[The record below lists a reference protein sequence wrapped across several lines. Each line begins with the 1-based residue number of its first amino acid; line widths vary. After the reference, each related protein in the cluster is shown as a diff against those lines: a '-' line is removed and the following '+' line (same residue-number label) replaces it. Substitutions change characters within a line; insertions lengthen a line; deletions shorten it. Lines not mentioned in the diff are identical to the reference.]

1 MSGSATAVVVATGS
15 ETYFGSMASQLTGK
29 APFTS
34 FDLGVKSIT
43 YLLIRFMLIMV
54 RVIFLVSGFTKGD
67 WWDALLFGLS
77 VAVGLT
83 PEMLP
88 VVVAGNLAK
97 GAAAMARNKVVVK
110 RLHEIQNLG
119 AMDILCTD
127 KTGTLTEDRII
138 LEEHLDINGNPDK
151 SVLDY
156 ACLNSYHQTGLTNLL
171 DAAILQHT
179 EHSHMIDRYAK
190 LDEIPFDFNRRRMSV
205 VLREPE
211 GDHLLVCKGA
221 VEELLDICT
230 HVYEQGQIVL
240 FTSARAAKAQRLA
253 REMNEDGLRVLAVAC
268 KVCKDV
274 GLRTE
279 AVLLGDAVDALTDQR
294 LAEIAELTNVFAK
307 INPLQKARIVRV
319 LKSRGHTVGFM
330 GDGINDAVPLKEADV
345 GISVDTAVDI
355 AKEAADMIFLEKTD
369 PDGQNL
375 VYPQIRGVAVN
386 STKIA

>member
-1 MSGSATAVVVATGS
+1 MGTSIISGSATAVVVATGS

-54 RVIFLVSGFTKGD
+54 PVIFLVNGFTKGD
-67 WWDALLFGLS
+67 WWDPLLFGLS

-97 GAAAMARNKVVVK
+97 GAAALARNKVVVK
-110 RLHEIQNLG
+110 RLHAIQNLG

-156 ACLNSYHQTGLTNLL
+156 ACLNSYHQSGLTNLL

-230 HVYEQGQIVL
+230 HVYEQGQIVPFL
-240 FTSARAAKAQRLA
+240 PHAQPRRSASPADERGRIARAGR
-253 REMNEDGLRVLAVAC
+253 
-268 KVCKDV
+268 
-274 GLRTE
+274 
-279 AVLLGDAVDALTDQR
+279 
-294 LAEIAELTNVFAK
+294 
-307 INPLQKARIVRV
+307 
-319 LKSRGHTVGFM
+319 RG
-330 GDGINDAVPLKEADV
+330 EADP
-345 GISVDTAVDI
+345 
-355 AKEAADMIFLEKTD
+355 F
-369 PDGQNL
+369 P
-375 VYPQIRGVAVN
+375 R
-386 STKIA
+386 

>member
-1 MSGSATAVVVATGS
+1 
-15 ETYFGSMASQLTGK
+15 MASQLTGK